1 MAIFFWLLTAISN
14 HLVIDYLIQKA
25 VEGDGGGI
33 DWIMYGTI
41 TMELFMIESNI
52 NAITFIKVTFDSA

>member
-1 MAIFFWLLTAISN
+1 M
-14 HLVIDYLIQKA
+14 
-25 VEGDGGGI
+25 GGGI